1 MKGSSHEQTF
11 PNETREYREAR
22 DRLLKEEQAL
32 VDRTKAVAEM
42 RRKLPRGGELK
53 EDYVFQ
59 WATEEKLGKRVK
71 FSELFGDKGTLSEEA
86 DLRPAVAF
94 LKPGAMILDS
104 WVRRSASSDPGDFFR
119 AGSQGIGDQLMR
131 SRRIGSPSR
140 GFGIGHICQRGL

>member
-1 MKGSSHEQTF
+1 MSKTF
-11 PNETREYREAR
+11 PNETRKYREAR

-59 WATEEKLGKRVK
+59 WATEEKLGERVK
-71 FSELFGDKGTLSEEA
+71 FSELFGEKGTLSEEA

-94 LKPGAMILDS
+94 LKP
-104 WVRRSASSDPGDFFR
+104 RGDDL
-119 AGSQGIGDQLMR
+119 G
-131 SRRIGSPSR
+131 
-140 GFGIGHICQRGL
+140 